1 MAVSLQPW
9 QASLRER
16 LEQRQEADLVFSPI
30 IAQYKHLAS
39 LLCDS
44 QQRNNAWLKNAS
56 DDVQGGTKAYIATLE
71 KQLSQLRAEI
81 SNLYRSQSQ
90 STNRQ
95 LDLTDALRAKD
106 VALHQITTQLTASQA
121 TVARLETKEKEQR
134 DRLRLQN
141 DQIQRLHD
149 ELLAVNLELSL
160 QVERNKALEGD
171 NASLLQRWIDRMNDR
186 AERMNAEFEEEQGRK
201 GDGHEKESS

>member
-1 MAVSLQPW
+1 LYS
-9 QASLRER
+9 
-16 LEQRQEADLVFSPI
+16 
-30 IAQYKHLAS
+30 
-39 LLCDS
+39 
-44 QQRNNAWLKNAS
+44 
-56 DDVQGGTKAYIATLE
+56 GTKAYIATLE

-106 VALHQITTQLTASQA
+106 VALHQLTTQLNASQA
-121 TVARLETKEKEQR
+121 TVARLDNKEKEQA

-201 GDGHEKESS
+201 GDDREKESSQKEE

>member
-1 MAVSLQPW
+1 M
-9 QASLRER
+9 
-16 LEQRQEADLVFSPI
+16 
-30 IAQYKHLAS
+30 H
-39 LLCDS
+39 
-44 QQRNNAWLKNAS
+44 
-56 DDVQGGTKAYIATLE
+56 
-71 KQLSQLRAEI
+71 QL
-81 SNLYRSQSQ
+81 
-90 STNRQ
+90 
-95 LDLTDALRAKD
+95 
-106 VALHQITTQLTASQA
+106 TTQLNASQA
-121 TVARLETKEKEQR
+121 TVARLDNKEKEQA

-201 GDGHEKESS
+201 GDDSEKESSQKEE